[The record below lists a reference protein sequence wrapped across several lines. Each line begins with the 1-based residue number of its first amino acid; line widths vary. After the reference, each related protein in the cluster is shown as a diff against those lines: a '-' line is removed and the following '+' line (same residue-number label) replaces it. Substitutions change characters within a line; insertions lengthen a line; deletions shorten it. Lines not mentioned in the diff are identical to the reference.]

1 VQSKLGEGSVFT
13 VRLTFASLPS
23 APVEGKV
30 VDLSGISC
38 LVIGAETGLADDL
51 VVYLRYSGATA
62 ERVRDLAAAVK
73 RIETLPPGLWLLIID
88 AGHDVPPLEEL
99 RAAFRSRP
107 DVDPH
112 FVVLEHGNH
121 KPDMEPRFV
130 VIRRGRRRHE
140 RTEEVDTVTLD
151 GDVMHRD
158 AFLRAVALAAG
169 RLQEEV
175 KTAPPEEAK
184 PVAAPSR
191 EKALSENRLILV
203 AEDSEINQKVI
214 RQQLDLLG
222 YAADI
227 AKDGREAL
235 KRWESGDYALLLT
248 DLHMPEIDGYQLTA
262 AIRVAEQGKL
272 RKPIIAITANA
283 LKGEAEHCRAVG
295 MDDYLSKPVQL
306 AHLKAVLQKW
316 LPSSASTELL
326 ALTPPATGTSPAAPS
341 GRDAPVAASAAGTAA
356 AKPVDVNV
364 LEQLVGHDPAI
375 ISEFLHDFRASSRQ
389 IAVDLRAACEAGQ
402 TEAAGATAHK
412 LKSSAR
418 SVGALLLGELCAQ
431 MEQAGKA
438 GDVQKLN
445 ELLPRFEA
453 ELAAVDKHIDSLA

>member
-1 VQSKLGEGSVFT
+1 M
-13 VRLTFASLPS
+13 
-23 APVEGKV
+23 
-30 VDLSGISC
+30 
-38 LVIGAETGLADDL
+38 
-51 VVYLRYSGATA
+51 
-62 ERVRDLAAAVK
+62 
-73 RIETLPPGLWLLIID
+73 
-88 AGHDVPPLEEL
+88 

-107 DVDPH
+107 DLDPH
-112 FVVLEHGNH
+112 FVVLEHGH
-121 KPDMEPRFV
+121 HEPDIEPRFV

-169 RLQEEV
+169 RLQEELPPPPSEEV
-175 KTAPPEEAK
+175 KA
-184 PVAAPSR
+184 VALPSR
-191 EKALSENRLILV
+191 EKALSEGRLILV

-214 RQQLDLLG
+214 RQQLSLLG

-235 KRWESGDYALLLT
+235 KRWESGNYALLLT

-262 AIRVAEQGKL
+262 AIRVKEGEHGAA

-306 AHLKAVLQKW
+306 SHLKAVLQKW
-316 LPSSASTELL
+316 LPSPASTELL
-326 ALTPPATGTSPAAPS
+326 ELAPPGSTAPAPSATVTPVAPATPGESATTGAPALS
-341 GRDAPVAASAAGTAA
+341 TVA
-356 AKPVDVNV
+356 AKPVDVSI
-364 LEQLVGHDPAI
+364 LEQLVGNDPAV
-375 ISEFLHDFRASSRQ
+375 ISEFLQDFQVSARKTA
-389 IAVDLRAACEAGQ
+389 DELRAACQAGDAK
-402 TEAAGATAHK
+402 TAGSIAHK

-418 SVGALLLGELCAQ
+418 SVGALQLGELCAQ

-438 GDVQKLN
+438 GDMTRLN
-445 ELLPRFEA
+445 ELLPSFES
-453 ELAAVDKHIDSLA
+453 ESAAVDKYIGSLA